1 MFVRYVD
8 TEFMVLRLHELT
20 SVLRTVN
27 PSPASLVVPHAV
39 ISAPVPEVVSVVVS
53 EATQVVQVVQVVV
66 VVAARF
72 MSQTFVPLLYSP
84 LR

>member
-1 MFVRYVD
+1 
-8 TEFMVLRLHELT
+8 MVSLLRDYTELT
-20 SVLRTVN
+20 SVRRTVN

-39 ISAPVPEVVSVVVS
+39 ISAPVPAVDSEVVVS
-53 EATQVVQVVQVVV
+53 EDPQVQV

-72 MSQTFVPLLYSP
+72 MSQTFVPFFFLLPPPP